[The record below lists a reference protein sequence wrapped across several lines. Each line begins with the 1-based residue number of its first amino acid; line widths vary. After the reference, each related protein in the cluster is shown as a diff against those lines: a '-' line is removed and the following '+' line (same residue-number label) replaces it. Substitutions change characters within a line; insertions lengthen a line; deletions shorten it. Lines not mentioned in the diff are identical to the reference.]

1 MKNTSKK
8 IITIVSPCFNEE
20 LNILNLYS
28 QLNKSIEDIDNYEFE
43 YLFIDNASTDNTIKI
58 LKDIASKDKRVK
70 VIINT
75 RNFGHIR
82 SPYWGILQSQG
93 DATIY
98 LASDLQD
105 PPSLIPEFIQN
116 WEKGYNVVLGVKPE
130 SETSKTLHFLRTLY
144 YSFLQKISDSIVIK
158 NATGFGLYDKKV
170 LDIVREINEPNPY
183 FRGIIS
189 ELGYEVKTIKFL
201 QNKRLEGKS
210 KNNLYTLFDMAMLG
224 IVNHSILPL
233 RVASIFGILF
243 GFSSFLLSIIFL
255 IMKLLFWDS
264 FQMGIAPIL
273 IGIFFVGG
281 LILTGIGILGEY
293 IASVHTYL
301 RNRPIVVEK
310 ERINF

>member
-28 QLNKSIEDIDNYEFE
+28 QLNKSIENIDNYEFE

-70 VIINT
+70 IIINV

-116 WEKGYNVVLGVKPE
+116 WEKGYKVVWGVKPE
-130 SETSKTLHFLRTLY
+130 SETSYTLHFLRTLY

-201 QNKRLEGKS
+201 QNKRLAGKS
-210 KNNLYTLFDMAMLG
+210 KNNFYTLFDMAMLG
-224 IVNHSILPL
+224 IVNHSIIPL
-233 RVASIFGILF
+233 RVASFLGIVF
-243 GFSSFLLSIIFL
+243 GFLSFLLSIIFL

-264 FQMGIAPIL
+264 FQLGIAPIL

-281 LILTGIGILGEY
+281 LILIGIGILGEY
-293 IASVHTYL
+293 IASVHTYI

>member
-28 QLNKSIEDIDNYEFE
+28 QLNKTIENIGNYEFE

-70 VIINT
+70 IIINT

-105 PPSLIPEFIQN
+105 PPSLIADFIQN
-116 WEKGYNVVLGVKPE
+116 WEIGYKVVLGVKPE
-130 SETSKTLHFLRTLY
+130 SKTSKTLHILRTLY

-158 NATGFGLYDKKV
+158 NATGFGLYDKKII
-170 LDIVREINEPNPY
+170 DIVREINDPNPY

-189 ELGYEVKTIKFL
+189 ELGYEVKTIEFV
-201 QNKRLEGKS
+201 QSNRLAGKS
-210 KNNLYTLFDMAMLG
+210 KNNFYTLFDLAMLG

-233 RVASIFGILF
+233 RIASLLGIVF
-243 GFSSFLLSIIFL
+243 GFFSFLISIIFF
-255 IMKLLFWDS
+255 IFKLFFWDA
-264 FQMGIAPIL
+264 FQMGIAPIV

-281 LILTGIGILGEY
+281 LILIGIGILGEY
-293 IASVHTYL
+293 IASIHTYL